1 MFRSRSSLVLAA
13 TALVAAGMLA
23 CGEETPKQESTPG
36 GGDAAATTPGATA
49 PGPGATTPS
58 LPSDHTLSELQTEY
72 VGIQKRLGPLQ
83 QKAMEDSSLQEE
95 FTELQEATE
104 SAMLALDPEI
114 PQHRAVLDSLQGEL
128 QAANQTGDQDKVQ
141 AILTQGNAL
150 QAKLEQ
156 TRSQAMQQ
164 DSVFAKM
171 SAFQERVVE
180 RMTELD
186 PEAPE
191 LIDRATTIAN
201 QIRASGG

>member
-1 MFRSRSSLVLAA
+1 
-13 TALVAAGMLA
+13 
-23 CGEETPKQESTPG
+23 
-36 GGDAAATTPGATA
+36 
-49 PGPGATTPS
+49 
-58 LPSDHTLSELQTEY
+58 
-72 VGIQKRLGPLQ
+72 
-83 QKAMEDSSLQEE
+83 MEDSSLQEE